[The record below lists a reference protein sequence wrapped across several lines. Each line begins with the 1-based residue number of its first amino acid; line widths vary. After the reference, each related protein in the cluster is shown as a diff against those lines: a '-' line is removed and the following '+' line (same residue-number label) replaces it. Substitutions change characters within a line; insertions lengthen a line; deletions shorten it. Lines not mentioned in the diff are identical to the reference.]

1 MRKAPTTVAIARS
14 VGMEL
19 LRVLVLTGLTLLLL
33 AWSSSAIG
41 SSTTTTAGDPETAGD
56 PRVENVV
63 VNAEGQ
69 TATSETESLTMTIP
83 LDEGGVIDVEAPP
96 MGLKIEKWDGN
107 DVLLIVEKTKRT
119 KAGAKTGTLNPVNIQ
134 VSRKGKDVR
143 IETTGGQGW
152 EQSGM
157 DLSFRIVLPDQYGDD
172 PIVRHTRTETAARLT
187 GVLWRALHNEALDW
201 LTR

>member
-1 MRKAPTTVAIARS
+1 MRKAPTTVAITRS

-41 SSTTTTAGDPETAGD
+41 SSTTTTAGD

>member
-1 MRKAPTTVAIARS
+1 MRKAPTTVAITRS

-19 LRVLVLTGLTLLLL
+19 LRVLVFTGLTLLLL

-41 SSTTTTAGDPETAGD
+41 SSTTTAAAPETAAA

-119 KAGAKTGTLNPVNIQ
+119 KAGAKTGTFNPVNIQ

-143 IETTGGQGW
+143 IETTGGQEW

>member
-1 MRKAPTTVAIARS
+1 MRRVPAAVAIARS
-14 VGMEL
+14 VGMDL
-19 LRVLVLTGLTLLLL
+19 LRVFVFVLLTALLL
-33 AWSSSAIG
+33 AWFSSANG
-41 SSTTTTAGDPETAGD
+41 SSNVAATDPTTAGDPREHNAGATD
-56 PRVENVV
+56 ENQ
-63 VNAEGQ
+63 AAPQ
-69 TATSETESLTMTIP
+69 ETESLTMTIP
-83 LDEGGVIDVEAPP
+83 LDDGGVIDVEAPP
-96 MGLKIEKWDGN
+96 MGVKIEKWSGD
-107 DVLLIVEKTKRT
+107 DVLLIVEKTKRA

-157 DLSFRIVLPDQYGDD
+157 DLSFRIVLPEQYGND
-172 PIVRHTRTETAARLT
+172 PVVHHTRAETAARLT